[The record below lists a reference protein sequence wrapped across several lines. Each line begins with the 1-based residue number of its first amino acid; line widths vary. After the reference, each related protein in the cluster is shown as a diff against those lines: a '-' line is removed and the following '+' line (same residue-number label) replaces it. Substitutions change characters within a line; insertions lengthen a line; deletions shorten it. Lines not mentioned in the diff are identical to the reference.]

1 MSISW
6 LQADFSPYSPATHLG
21 KLRNYRRSTPEK
33 DTLHRNQ
40 GQCRNGEYAVKLKV
54 IATTLLVGT
63 LLAAQADSAPLTG
76 HGRRSEARA
85 IPRDRN
91 SVCIVDVLHSEEL
104 PFAPLFYH
112 RLRATLRITPPG
124 GPAFETTVEKLIPWQ
139 VPPPRQGQRLRLWCD
154 PTSPWSAWAG

>member
-6 LQADFSPYSPATHLG
+6 LQAAFSPYSPATHLG
-21 KLRNYRRSTPEK
+21 KLRNYRRSTYEK

-40 GQCRNGEYAVKLKV
+40 GQCRNGEYVVKLKV

-76 HGRRSEARA
+76 HERRSGART
-85 IPRDRN
+85 IPSDRS
-91 SVCIVDVLHSEEL
+91 SVCIADVLHSEEL
-104 PFAPLFYH
+104 PFGPIFYH
-112 RLRATLRITPPG
+112 RVRATLRITPRG

-139 VPPPRQGQRLRLWCD
+139 VPPPRRGQRLRQWCD
-154 PTSPWSAWAG
+154 PANPRPAWAG